1 MGKVA
6 LILGIL
12 GILLG
17 GAIFVISLLLPVI
30 TDGRTSWEE
39 AMIGIIPGALIL
51 SFSFLLAIAG
61 VIVILIRRKKAVTS
75 SQ

>member
-30 TDGRTSWEE
+30 TDGRTNWDE